1 MHSNNEVK
9 PTRRYGQRSSS
20 NGPGVKTSLTHP
32 LRIDEVRAGDA
43 GGRIGITFCPGKCG
57 ASLGGS
63 RWDRDLGLDLDA
75 IALWRPHAVVT
86 LIEEHEFKML
96 GVSQLGEQVRTRG
109 IEWHHLPIKDV
120 SPPDSRFESS
130 WLASGPTLLDFLRH
144 GGRVLVHCR
153 GGLGR
158 AGTVA
163 ARLLVELDVP
173 ATEAVALVRLAR
185 PGAIETPQQLV
196 YVLNLSG
203 GHEVLKENFYG
214 LV

>member
-1 MHSNNEVK
+1 MKRSERQQQAT
-9 PTRRYGQRSSS
+9 PTRICGSNSSS
-20 NGPGVKTSLTHP
+20 CSQSVKTSLTHP
-32 LRIDEVRAGDA
+32 LRIDEVRAGDT

-57 ASLGGS
+57 ASLAGS
-63 RWDRDLGLDLDA
+63 RWERDLGIDLDA
-75 IALWRPHAVVT
+75 IALWCPDAIVT

-96 GVSQLGEQVRTRG
+96 GVTQLGEQVRARD

-120 SPPDSRFESS
+120 SPPDSRFESG
-130 WLASGPTLLDFLRH
+130 WLASGPTLLDFLRN

-173 ATEAVALVRLAR
+173 ATEAVARVRLAR
-185 PGAIETPQQLV
+185 PGAIETPQQLA

-203 GHEVLKENFYG
+203 DREV
-214 LV
+214 